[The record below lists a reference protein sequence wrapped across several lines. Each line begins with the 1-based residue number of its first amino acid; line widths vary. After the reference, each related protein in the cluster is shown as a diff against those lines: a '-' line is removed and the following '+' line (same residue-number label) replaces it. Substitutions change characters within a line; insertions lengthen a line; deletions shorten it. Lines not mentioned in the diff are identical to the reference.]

1 MKAKKNVGRPVAARG
16 EGVAAAGKA
25 GTPVATG
32 ATVDTAPSSR

>member
-1 MKAKKNVGRPVAARG
+1 MKAKKNVGRPVAANG
-16 EGVAAAGKA
+16 AAAGKA